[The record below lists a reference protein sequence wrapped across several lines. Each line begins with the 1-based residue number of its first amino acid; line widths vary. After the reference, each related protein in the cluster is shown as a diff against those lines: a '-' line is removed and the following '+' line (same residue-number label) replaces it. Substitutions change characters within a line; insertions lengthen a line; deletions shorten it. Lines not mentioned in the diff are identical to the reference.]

1 MKAPRIRSLAAA
13 AALTAAVTGGALA
26 AATPVAAN
34 TGYDVCVQ
42 AGTPVE
48 TGPGG
53 TTVYAMAA
61 DQVWHVYGTADNQWT
76 SGYVSLT
83 DPTVRGWVWSPH
95 FDGSRVPTQLPAGGA
110 SC

>member
-13 AALTAAVTGGALA
+13 AALTAVTAGALA
-26 AATPVAAN
+26 TATPAAAN

-42 AGTPVE
+42 AGTQVE

-53 TTVYAMAA
+53 TVVHTMAA
-61 DQVWHVYGTADNQWT
+61 NQVWHVYGTADNQWT

-83 DPTVRGWVWSPH
+83 SPTVRGWVWSPH
-95 FDGSRVPTQLPAGGA
+95 FDGSRVPTQLPTGGA